1 MTTQGTHPADRFVG
15 YVVGSKA
22 FILPVKGGDRYTFF
36 VPVDFADTREELV
49 AKYAALG
56 LTVA

>member
-1 MTTQGTHPADRFVG
+1 MTTKGTHPTDRFVG
-15 YVVGSKA
+15 YVVGTKA
-22 FILPVKGGDRYTFF
+22 FIQPVRKGDRFIYF
-36 VPVDFADTREELV
+36 VPVDFAATREELV